1 MTSEGDDRTRAR
13 ALMTLTASITVAAIL
28 SIVVI
33 LPAEIGWD
41 PLGTG
46 EALGVMGLSGSD
58 EVRQVVATT
67 GDIRGDERTF
77 VLDPFASIEI
87 KYDMSKDGSLVYD
100 WSAGGEV
107 LYDLHAHPTIGGVEA
122 AVSFDQAR
130 ATGGAGMYIASFDG
144 FHGWFFEN
152 RDHSTVEVTLSVVGF
167 IDGATLYEGNDQRR
181 VELTE

>member
-1 MTSEGDDRTRAR
+1 MMSESDDRTRPR
-13 ALMTLTASITVAAIL
+13 ALMTLAVSLALAAVL

-46 EALGVMGLSGSD
+46 EAFGVMGLSGSD
-58 EVRQVVATT
+58 EARQVVTTT
-67 GDIRGDERTF
+67 GDVRGDRRTF
-77 VLDPFASIEI
+77 VLDPFASVEI
-87 KYDMSKDGSLVYD
+87 KYDMSKDGALVYE
-100 WSAGGEV
+100 WSADGEV
-107 LYDLHAHPTIGGVEA
+107 LFDLHAHPTIGGVEA

-130 ATGGAGMYIASFDG
+130 AAGGAGSYVAPFDG

-152 RDHSTVEVTLSVVGF
+152 RGHSTVDVTLSIVGF
-167 IDGATLYEGNDQRR
+167 VDGATLYEGNDQHR